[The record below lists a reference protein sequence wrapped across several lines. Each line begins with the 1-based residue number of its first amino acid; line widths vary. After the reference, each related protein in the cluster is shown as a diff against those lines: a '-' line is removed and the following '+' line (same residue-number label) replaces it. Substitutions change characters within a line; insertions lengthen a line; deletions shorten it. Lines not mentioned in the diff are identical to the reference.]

1 MERLSDLVQEYRVA
15 INSILFFFIF
25 YYMGA
30 LLGLANSAKAKDH
43 TKDQDLP

>member
-1 MERLSDLVQEYRVA
+1 MERLADFISEYRVA

-43 TKDQDLP
+43 TEDQDLP